1 MKRGLIIGGGVF
13 GVIVIAIIVVVVVG
27 LSNIDS
33 IIKDGVETQGT
44 KITQAKVTL
53 DEVNI
58 EATSG
63 IGELRGLVIGN
74 PKGFK
79 TDYAFS
85 LGGIKINIDIG
96 TVLEDKIVIREIAI
110 DAPAVTYEIGDGGSN
125 IDALKRNIQK
135 SLGGDGKP
143 AAGEK
148 PAEPAK
154 GKDDGK
160 KLIIDHVYIRGGK
173 VSVSASMLGGRKL
186 TSPLPDL
193 HLKDIGKKKGGATP
207 AEAVAEVMNA
217 VEKAATGAVA
227 SLNVKGLLGGVG
239 KAVGEQLK
247 GVGGGDAGKVIEQ
260 GTEGVGKT
268 LKGLF
273 GK

>member
-1 MKRGLIIGGGVF
+1 MKRGLIIGGGIV
-13 GVIVIAIIVVVVVG
+13 GVIIVAVVVVVVIG
-27 LSNIDS
+27 LGNIDS
-33 IIKDGVETQGT
+33 IIKDGVETQGS
-44 KITQAKVTL
+44 KITQARVTL
-53 DEVNI
+53 EEVNI

-63 IGELRGLVIGN
+63 IGELRGLVVGN

-96 TVLEDKIVIREIAI
+96 TVLEDTVVIREIAI
-110 DAPAVTYEIGDGGSN
+110 DAPSVIYEIGDGGSN
-125 IDALKRNIQK
+125 IDALKRNIMK
-135 SLGGDGKP
+135 SLGGDGKS
-143 AAGEK
+143 
-148 PAEPAK
+148 AEPAK
-154 GKDDGK
+154 DDGEGK

-173 VSVSASMLGGRKL
+173 VSVSASILGGRKL

-193 HLKDIGKKKGGATP
+193 HLTDIGKEKGGATP
-207 AEAVAEVMNA
+207 EEVIAEIMNA

-239 KAVGEQLK
+239 SAVGEQLK
-247 GVGGGDAGKVIEQ
+247 GVTGGDVGKTLEQ
-260 GTEGVGKT
+260 GADGVGKA